1 MSERRCIVSSTQQR
15 NAQWDIAEQ
24 AVAEALR
31 ACLPQ
36 HQFQVFHF
44 GRKYRPYPGCTHTQA
59 SLTEADLRTLDCAV
73 SVLGWRGWGYAP
85 TGIAFKPTTVRL
97 DPTLAN

>member
-36 HQFQVFHF
+36 HQFQVFILAESIGPILDVH
-44 GRKYRPYPGCTHTQA
+44 THR
-59 SLTEADLRTLDCAV
+59 LR
-73 SVLGWRGWGYAP
+73 
-85 TGIAFKPTTVRL
+85 
-97 DPTLAN
+97 